1 MLHSSANYPVLC
13 SDPDGK
19 DIQNRGS
26 MCIHITDSFCC
37 TEEHYIVKQIYS
49 SKILIEEKKDVFKN
63 PRNHPARP
71 TEWNLPITADS
82 Q

>member
-1 MLHSSANYPVLC
+1 MLHSSGNYPVLC

-19 DIQNRGS
+19 EIQNRGS
-26 MCIHITDSFCC
+26 MYIHVTDSFYC

-49 SKILIEEKKDVFKN
+49 SKILIEKKKRMFLRTHGTTQPDLLSGIF
-63 PRNHPARP
+63 
-71 TEWNLPITADS
+71 